1 MSTTNSKSAS
11 NNVKPQTNN
20 ARRKKSVRQRR
31 KRRGSRKVEPLFYL
45 TIVDLVRIN
54 SNMNSQEFE
63 HIVPALRPILKAVG
77 RQFFGNDDTVE
88 DIAQET
94 LMRLWMLR
102 ERIDPQIGVESLAVR
117 MAKNLC
123 VSEWRKQKVRRGKVL
138 QSESTATLRPRIG
151 DPATHE
157 DIQHH
162 VELKEEIAR
171 LRKAVS
177 QLKPAE
183 QRLFRMR
190 HEAEMDIQQIS
201 AVTGIGVRSVSAMLS
216 TAKRKLLEILNPKGG
231 QQ

>member
-1 MSTTNSKSAS
+1 M
-11 NNVKPQTNN
+11 
-20 ARRKKSVRQRR
+20 
-31 KRRGSRKVEPLFYL
+31 
-45 TIVDLVRIN
+45 
-54 SNMNSQEFE
+54 
-63 HIVPALRPILKAVG
+63 VPRLRPRLKDIG
-77 RQFFGNDDTVE
+77 RQFFGNEEMAE

-102 ERIDPQIGVESLAVR
+102 ERIEPQTDIEPLAVR

-123 VSEWRKQKVRRGKVL
+123 VSEWRKQKVRQGNVL
-138 QSESTATLRPRIG
+138 QEALTG
-151 DPATHE
+151 HE
-157 DIQHH
+157 DIQRD
-162 VELKEEIAR
+162 VEQKEEVAQ
-171 LRKAVS
+171 LQKAIS

-231 QQ
+231 LR

>member
-1 MSTTNSKSAS
+1 MT
-11 NNVKPQTNN
+11 Q
-20 ARRKKSVRQRR
+20 
-31 KRRGSRKVEPLFYL
+31 
-45 TIVDLVRIN
+45 
-54 SNMNSQEFE
+54 QEYE
-63 HIVPALRPILKAVG
+63 HMVPRLRPRLKNIG
-77 RQFFGNDDTVE
+77 QQFFGDEEMAE

-102 ERIDPQIGVESLAVR
+102 ERIAPQTDIEPLAVR

-123 VSEWRKQKVRRGKVL
+123 VSEWRKQKVRQGNVL
-138 QSESTATLRPRIG
+138 QEALT
-151 DPATHE
+151 DHK
-157 DIQHH
+157 DIQRD
-162 VELKEEIAR
+162 VELKEEVAR
-171 LRKAVS
+171 LKRAVS

-231 QQ
+231 LL

>member
-1 MSTTNSKSAS
+1 MT
-11 NNVKPQTNN
+11 
-20 ARRKKSVRQRR
+20 
-31 KRRGSRKVEPLFYL
+31 L
-45 TIVDLVRIN
+45 
-54 SNMNSQEFE
+54 QEYE
-63 HIVPALRPILKAVG
+63 HIVPSLRPRLKDIG
-77 RQFFGNDDTVE
+77 RRFFGNDDAAE

-94 LMRLWMLR
+94 LMRLWMVR
-102 ERIDPQIGVESLAVR
+102 DRIDPQTDIEPLAVR

-123 VSEWRKQKVRRGKVL
+123 VSEWRKQKVRQDKAL
-138 QSESTATLRPRIG
+138 QAENNA
-151 DPATHE
+151 HE

-171 LRKAVS
+171 LQKAVS

-201 AVTGIGVRSVSAMLS
+201 DVTGISARSVSAMLS

>member
-1 MSTTNSKSAS
+1 MT
-11 NNVKPQTNN
+11 Q
-20 ARRKKSVRQRR
+20 
-31 KRRGSRKVEPLFYL
+31 
-45 TIVDLVRIN
+45 
-54 SNMNSQEFE
+54 QEYE
-63 HIVPALRPILKAVG
+63 HMVPRLRPRLKDIG
-77 RQFFGNDDTVE
+77 RQFFGNEEMAE

-102 ERIDPQIGVESLAVR
+102 ERIAPQTDIEPLAVR

-123 VSEWRKQKVRRGKVL
+123 VSEWRKQKVRQGNSL
-138 QSESTATLRPRIG
+138 QEALT
-151 DPATHE
+151 DHK
-157 DIQHH
+157 DIQRD
-162 VELKEEIAR
+162 VELKEEVAR
-171 LRKAVS
+171 LKRAVS

-231 QQ
+231 LL

>member
-1 MSTTNSKSAS
+1 MT
-11 NNVKPQTNN
+11 Q
-20 ARRKKSVRQRR
+20 
-31 KRRGSRKVEPLFYL
+31 
-45 TIVDLVRIN
+45 
-54 SNMNSQEFE
+54 QEFE
-63 HIVPALRPILKAVG
+63 HIVPRLRQRLKDIG
-77 RQFFGNDDTVE
+77 RQFFGNEEMAE

-102 ERIDPQIGVESLAVR
+102 ERIAPQTDIEPLAVR

-123 VSEWRKQKVRRGKVL
+123 VSEWRKQKVRQGNSL
-138 QSESTATLRPRIG
+138 QEALT
-151 DPATHE
+151 DHK
-157 DIQHH
+157 DIQRD
-162 VELKEEIAR
+162 VELKEEVAR
-171 LRKAVS
+171 LKRAVS

-231 QQ
+231 LL